1 MEIVWYGHSC
11 YKFVERNMATVV
23 TDPYDYRETGYAPLK
38 LKANIVTISCDSPY
52 HNHHTCVEDSTYIIQ
67 GPGEYEIGKVFITG
81 ISTSKRTGEQ
91 NDRNNTLYL
100 FSYQDINVM
109 HLGNLNHV
117 PNQAEVESLGPVHIA
132 LVPVGGSAS
141 LTASKASD
149 VISLFEPNIVIP
161 MQYAVPG
168 IDSKLDPINMFLKE
182 MGLTEVETTPSL
194 KINSSKNLPNETQVV
209 VLDYQRRE

>member
-11 YKFVERNMATVV
+11 FKLSERNMATVV
-23 TDPYDYRETGYAPLK
+23 TDPYDPHKTGYPALK
-38 LKANIVTISCDSPY
+38 LEANIVTISHDSHY
-52 HNHHTCVEDSTYIIQ
+52 HNHHAIVEGSTHIIQ

-81 ISTSKRTGEQ
+81 INTDKQSEENSNRQ
-91 NDRNNTLYL
+91 NTLYL
-100 FSYQDINVM
+100 FTYQDLNVV
-109 HLGNLNHV
+109 HLGDIDRV
-117 PNQAEVESLGPVHIA
+117 PSQADVESLGPVHIA

-161 MQYAVPG
+161 MHYAIPG

-182 MGLTEVETTPSL
+182 MGLTEVETVPSY
-194 KINSSKNLPNETQVV
+194 KITSSKNLPNETQVI
-209 VLDYQRRE
+209 VLDYQRSE